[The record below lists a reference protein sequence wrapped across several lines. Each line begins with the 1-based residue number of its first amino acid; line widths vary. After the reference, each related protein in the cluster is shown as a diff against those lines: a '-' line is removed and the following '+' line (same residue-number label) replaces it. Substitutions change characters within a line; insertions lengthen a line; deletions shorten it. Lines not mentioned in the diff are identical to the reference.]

1 MSKRSRYTLTNSL
14 CKAAKERSKR
24 YHIWDSELTGFGLR
38 VEPSGTKTFIVKY
51 RGDGGGRGAS
61 QKVVTIGRFGPLT
74 PELARRNAKVVL
86 GGVAVGDDPA
96 ADVQA
101 KRRRMKMSALVDLYE
116 AEGCYIQRGKRQ
128 GYPMTD
134 RSKRY
139 LIARL
144 RHHVVPLLGNH
155 VVAEI
160 TPGDVERFF
169 RDVTDGKTAR
179 QERMGPRQ
187 FINVRGGGGAARKV
201 FRDLSAMLSFA
212 KRHEIIERNPCEIA
226 TVRKTDNHKD
236 RYLTLAEVQRLGKA
250 IDELAEEGA
259 NAKALAIMR
268 LWTLTGCRRDE
279 IAALKWDEVD
289 FEHGCL
295 RLAESKTGKSLRPIG
310 AAAIAVLKGIEQTDT
325 SDYVFPAETGDGFFQ
340 GYKTPWKRAITK
352 ADLPGVSPHTLRHT
366 MGSMTVSTGEAMA
379 FAGAILGHSN
389 PRSTAIYAHVQFD
402 PARQAAD
409 RVSARIA
416 AALAGAEGIEA
427 TEVRETDG
435 SDDELLRGV
444 AAMLLEDNADA
455 ERLRALLKLFVQ
467 CEPERRAADGNEERS
482 RATT

>member
-226 TVRKTDNHKD
+226 AVRKTDNHKD

-268 LWTLTGCRRDE
+268 LCTPTSKSG
-279 IAALKWDEVD
+279 IASNVSGRN
-289 FEHGCL
+289 F
-295 RLAESKTGKSLRPIG
+295 
-310 AAAIAVLKGIEQTDT
+310 AAAI
-325 SDYVFPAETGDGFFQ
+325 S
-340 GYKTPWKRAITK
+340 
-352 ADLPGVSPHTLRHT
+352 
-366 MGSMTVSTGEAMA
+366 ST
-379 FAGAILGHSN
+379 
-389 PRSTAIYAHVQFD
+389 R
-402 PARQAAD
+402 
-409 RVSARIA
+409 
-416 AALAGAEGIEA
+416 
-427 TEVRETDG
+427 
-435 SDDELLRGV
+435 
-444 AAMLLEDNADA
+444 
-455 ERLRALLKLFVQ
+455 
-467 CEPERRAADGNEERS
+467 
-482 RATT
+482 